1 MRMSGSS
8 SFPKHLVA
16 TVIAVS
22 LAVPMT
28 GQTAQIK
35 AGSANGQTAEMKAG
49 SATTKVRIDNFG
61 RIDAN
66 YYRGAQP
73 KGHDYQDLAALGV
86 KTVISLTDGDQ
97 QPGEREMVEQAG
109 MKFVHIPMKTQAAP
123 APEQVRQFLS
133 LVNNAASQPVF
144 VHCVGGKHRTGV
156 MTAVYRMTDD
166 HWSPDQA
173 FKEMKQYK
181 FGFDFLHPELKK
193 FVYRYQPD
201 QPSAGSDPQRA
212 TAAR

>member
-1 MRMSGSS
+1 MHMDGSS
-8 SFPKHLVA
+8 YFPKHVVA
-16 TVIAVS
+16 AVIGLS

-28 GQTAQIK
+28 GQTAEIQ
-35 AGSANGQTAEMKAG
+35 ARSAVTNL
-49 SATTKVRIDNFG
+49 RIDNFG

-66 YYRGAQP
+66 YYRGSQP

-109 MKFVHIPMKTQAAP
+109 MKFVHIPMKTHAAP
-123 APEQVRQFLS
+123 TAEQVRQFLF

-181 FGFDFLHPELKK
+181 FGFDFLHPEFKK
-193 FVYRYQPD
+193 FVYRYQPNED
-201 QPSAGSDPQRA
+201 SAA
-212 TAAR
+212 TDTLPAAAK